1 MYGYL
6 TLCAPEEKQRRA
18 VRCGVKPICGVR
30 FYEVYVQ
37 RSRSRFVEKRR
48 LRRAAR
54 LMERAGV
61 RRALFPEGFSE
72 TGLFESCGVQ
82 AAQDGYL
89 RTVMAAEI
97 ARRMMD
103 AQGFA
108 PTETCVA
115 LIGDAMTPALRRTLM
130 ELALRVRYTLLS
142 AGGGGGESCSVLRR
156 EYGVSVLRNAG
167 EEQLRRA
174 DVVLTFGKASPC
186 GKEGC
191 LWLPFGE
198 VTKAEGYEN
207 ALRRVTCLA
216 SPAIEAALPDGCSR
230 SALLSVLLELGAVRP
245 NELEVAEVGE
255 RRHVLQDQPAE

>member
-6 TLCAPEEKQRRA
+6 TLYGPEEKHRKA
-18 VRCGVKPICGVR
+18 VCSGVRPICGVR
-30 FYEVYVQ
+30 FYEVSVV

-48 LRRAAR
+48 LRRAAG

-61 RRALFPEGFSE
+61 RTALFPEDFAAAA
-72 TGLFESCGVQ
+72 LFESCGIR
-82 AAQDGYL
+82 AATDSYL

-103 AQGFA
+103 ARGYA
-108 PTETCVA
+108 PGETCIA
-115 LIGDAMTPALRRTLM
+115 LLGDTMTPALRRTLM

-174 DVVLTFGKASPC
+174 NVVLTFGKAAPC
-186 GKEGC
+186 GAAGC
-191 LWLPFGE
+191 LWLPFGT
-198 VTKAEGYEN
+198 VTAAEGYEN
-207 ALRRVTCLA
+207 ALRHVACMA
-216 SPAIEAALPDGCSR
+216 APAVESSLPDGCSR
-230 SALLSVLLELGAVRP
+230 GALLSLLLEVGAVRP
-245 NELEVAEVGE
+245 CEIEVAEIGE
-255 RRHVLQDQPAE
+255 NT